1 MNDNF
6 GFSPTNTVQL
16 SGFDVLT
23 LGAVKD
29 PLINVNKLATMDL
42 EESYVAMACDF
53 LKECNTE
60 IADNKIK
67 LYKAISESDGNYG
80 VVLESFSDFF
90 TKVKDVIDK
99 FLKFIKSLFQRFITT
114 LMGFVSSDKYI
125 TKHKKDFSKF
135 KDTDNFNF
143 TGYNYTFPI
152 NIPSANAILEFNN
165 SLFEELYSDKNKAL
179 TLAGVKDVVMNLNFD
194 DYYDTFRAKVLG
206 NNNGTIYTGDFSEA
220 CFRLFRNGE
229 LDTEEFEVTSSEV
242 RQSLNRFLEYKK
254 TKSNVERDQKNIDE
268 AYNKVKKQI
277 QDVVKRNGDLSV
289 SAFLNKLPSDNNIES
304 IEGQSVSNDGLT
316 MSGEIMAQ
324 INMYV
329 KAKVDQIQECSNIHI
344 LAFSAKL
351 DAMKECYI
359 QDRNILYTALSRILR
374 TDNARK
380 EA

>member
-1 MNDNF
+1 
-6 GFSPTNTVQL
+6 
-16 SGFDVLT
+16 
-23 LGAVKD
+23 
-29 PLINVNKLATMDL
+29 MD
-42 EESYVAMACDF
+42 S
-53 LKECNTE
+53 
-60 IADNKIK
+60 
-67 LYKAISESDGNYG
+67 
-80 VVLESFSDFF
+80 
-90 TKVKDVIDK
+90 
-99 FLKFIKSLFQRFITT
+99 
-114 LMGFVSSDKYI
+114 
-125 TKHKKDFSKF
+125 
-135 KDTDNFNF
+135 
-143 TGYNYTFPI
+143 
-152 NIPSANAILEFNN
+152 
-165 SLFEELYSDKNKAL
+165 
-179 TLAGVKDVVMNLNFD
+179 
-194 DYYDTFRAKVLG
+194 
-206 NNNGTIYTGDFSEA
+206 
-220 CFRLFRNGE
+220 
-229 LDTEEFEVTSSEV
+229 EEFEVNSSEV